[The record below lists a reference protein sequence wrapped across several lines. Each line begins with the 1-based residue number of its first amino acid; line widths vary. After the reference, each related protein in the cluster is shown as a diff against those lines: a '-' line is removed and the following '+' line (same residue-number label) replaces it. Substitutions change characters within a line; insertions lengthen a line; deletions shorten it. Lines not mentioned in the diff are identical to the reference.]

1 MGGRL
6 GLLAPSQAGY
16 GAWGACR
23 KAAASAERLLVRWS
37 QEARATGQ
45 GANAKAAEE
54 GVRFG
59 QTIWLSWVLAV
70 PCHQACSGAL
80 NFARHEGRL
89 GGGYPDVSAAVPRY
103 GGSLD
108 VQLLAQV
115 YRIQVPS
122 CIFFGTG
129 TGGLRGWLL
138 GASSAACKKK
148 NALCCLCSRRLALWL
163 CFLDVLWSLGWWRWA
178 FVLVSRHFFHS
189 IVILQLGRALLDV
202 FVTLA
207 SPFLRLY
214 QSALNSVIPAESI
227 RGTGQGHSRFLVS
240 SPRRMSVQDFKGACR
255 ELSLF
260 SVVS

>member
-122 CIFFGTG
+122 CIF
-129 TGGLRGWLL
+129 
-138 GASSAACKKK
+138 
-148 NALCCLCSRRLALWL
+148 LALGLVGCVDGCWALLRRRARRKMLSTVSVRGAWL
-163 CFLDVLWSLGWWRWA
+163 CGSVSWTSCGVLDG
-178 FVLVSRHFFHS
+178 
-189 IVILQLGRALLDV
+189 GD
-202 FVTLA
+202 
-207 SPFLRLY
+207 
-214 QSALNSVIPAESI
+214 
-227 RGTGQGHSRFLVS
+227 GHSS
-240 SPRRMSVQDFKGACR
+240 
-255 ELSLF
+255 LSLAT
-260 SVVS
+260 SSIL

>member
-1 MGGRL
+1 M
-6 GLLAPSQAGY
+6 LAPSQAGY

-108 VQLLAQV
+108 VQLLAQAQV

-148 NALCCLCSRRLALWL
+148 MLSAVSVRGAWL
-163 CFLDVLWSLGWWRWA
+163 CGSVSWTSCGVLDG
-178 FVLVSRHFFHS
+178 
-189 IVILQLGRALLDV
+189 GD
-202 FVTLA
+202 
-207 SPFLRLY
+207 
-214 QSALNSVIPAESI
+214 
-227 RGTGQGHSRFLVS
+227 GHSY
-240 SPRRMSVQDFKGACR
+240 
-255 ELSLF
+255 LSLAT
-260 SVVS
+260 SSIL